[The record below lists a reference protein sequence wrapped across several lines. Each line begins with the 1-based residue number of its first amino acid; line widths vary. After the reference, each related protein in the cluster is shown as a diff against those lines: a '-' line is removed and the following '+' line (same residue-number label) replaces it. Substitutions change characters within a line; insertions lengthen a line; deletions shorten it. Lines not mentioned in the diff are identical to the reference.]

1 MSKKSKRKQQQ
12 QFEEKAWTLDA
23 SGEEL
28 LALFG
33 AGTTTASGE
42 AVGPES
48 ALRVPAVVAAVR
60 TIAETIASLPIHAFK
75 RLPDGGRERDRE
87 HPAAKVLD
95 RPVPWLCAYEFKLKL
110 IFDAIRHG
118 QGFAVAARAGGTV
131 RELHRIKPG
140 PMRVDHDPVTGE
152 PTYKLTGAAGGERT
166 YDWRDVVHLIPVPSD
181 GAPVSLISL
190 AREAIGF
197 AATLEKHGARLFGN
211 GARPSGILSFDDK
224 LSPVEIKNRVAV
236 WNAVHGG
243 GRSGG
248 TAVMDRKAT
257 YTGLTLNSVDLQYLE
272 LRRHQV
278 LEIARVFRLPPHMLA
293 ELDRATHANSEE
305 LGLQFVAYCIRPWCD
320 LIEGALSRVLLSD
333 EERDTH
339 FIEFQLDDL
348 FRGNILQ
355 RFDALNKAI
364 GGPWLTTN
372 EGRAVENRPAI
383 EGGDALNQPQGV
395 AAPRAP
401 DPASTPEPEP
411 ADIPRVPRIAA

>member
-1 MSKKSKRKQQQ
+1 MSKKSKRKQQ

-33 AGTTTASGE
+33 AGTATASGE

-48 ALRVPAVVAAVR
+48 ALRVPAVVSAVR
-60 TIAETIASLPIHAFK
+60 SIGETIASLPIHVFK

-87 HPAAKVLD
+87 HPAAKVLE
-95 RPVPWLCAYEFKLKL
+95 RPVPWLSAYEFKLRL

-118 QGFAVAARAGGTV
+118 QGFAVAARAGGQV

-140 PMRVDHDPVTGE
+140 AMRVEHDPATGE
-152 PTYKLTGAAGGERT
+152 PNYKLTVAAGGERA
-166 YDWRDVVHLIPVPSD
+166 YDWRDVVHLVPVPND
-181 GAPVSLISL
+181 GAPLSLISL

-211 GARPSGILSFDDK
+211 GARPSGILSFADK

-248 TAVMDRKAT
+248 TAVMDRSAS

-278 LEIARVFRLPPHMLA
+278 LEIARVFRVPPHMLA
-293 ELDRATHANSEE
+293 EMDRATHSNSEE

-320 LIEGALSRVLLSD
+320 LIEGALSRVLFAE
-333 EERDTH
+333 EERETN

-348 FRGNILQ
+348 LRGNILQ
-355 RFDALNKAI
+355 RFEALSTAI
-364 GGPWLTTN
+364 GGPWLSAN
-372 EGRAVENRPAI
+372 EGRAVENRPPI
-383 EGGDALNQPQGV
+383 KGGDVLNQPQGV
-395 AAPRAP
+395 AAPRSP
-401 DPASTPEPEP
+401 DPGSAPEPQ
-411 ADIPRVPRIAA
+411 DLPRLPRIAA

>member
-1 MSKKSKRKQQQ
+1 MCKKSRRKAEQH
-12 QFEEKAWTLDA
+12 EEKAWTLDA
-23 SGEEL
+23 PGDEL

-60 TIAETIASLPIHAFK
+60 TIAETLSSLPIHVYRRGA
-75 RLPDGGRERDRE
+75 DGSRQRDRD
-87 HPAAKVLD
+87 HAAAKVLD
-95 RPVPWLCAYEFKLKL
+95 RPAPWLGPYEFKLRL

-118 QGFAVAARAGGTV
+118 QAFAVAARAGGTV
-131 RELHRIKPG
+131 RELHRIVPG
-140 PMRVDHDPVTGE
+140 GMRVEYDSATGE
-152 PTYKLTGAAGGERT
+152 PNYKLSGQTGGDRT
-166 YDWRDVVHLIPVPSD
+166 YRWSDVVHLVPVPSD

-197 AATLEKHGARLFGN
+197 ASTLEKHGARLFGN
-211 GARPSGILSFDDK
+211 GARPSGILSFEEK

-278 LEIARVFRLPPHMLA
+278 LEIARVFRVPPHMLA
-293 ELDRATHANSEE
+293 EMDRATHANSEE

-320 LIEGALSRVLLSD
+320 LIEGALSRVLFS
-333 EERDTH
+333 EAERDTH
-339 FIEFQLDDL
+339 FVEFQLDDL
-348 FRGNILQ
+348 LRGNILQ

-364 GGPWLTTN
+364 GGPWLTPN
-372 EGRAVENRPAI
+372 EGRAVENRPDI
-383 EGGDALNQPQGV
+383 EGGSKLNLPQGV
-395 AAPRAP
+395 AAPSDAPATAEPHANLRAV
-401 DPASTPEPEP
+401 A
-411 ADIPRVPRIAA
+411 